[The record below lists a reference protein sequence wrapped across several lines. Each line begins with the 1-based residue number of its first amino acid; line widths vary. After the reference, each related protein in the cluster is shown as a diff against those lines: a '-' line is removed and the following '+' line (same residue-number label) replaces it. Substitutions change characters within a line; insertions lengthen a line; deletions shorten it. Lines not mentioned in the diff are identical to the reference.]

1 MILYSY
7 YRSTSSYR
15 VRIALEL
22 KGIDYTIRPV
32 NLINDGGE
40 HRRSAYLDINP
51 QGRVPTLFDGP
62 VRVTQSPSIIEYL
75 EEVVPTPALVS
86 GSPERRA
93 LARSVAAIIGCDIHP
108 LHNVSVL
115 NKLRA
120 AGHDDEFVSRWIKDW
135 IAEGFTAVEP
145 LIGDSGWALSSIPGL
160 ADVYLIPQIYAARR
174 FGLDVTGWFPKIAR
188 LELLAEK
195 HPAFQRAHPSHQ
207 IDTPIS

>member
-32 NLINDGGE
+32 NLVKDGGE
-40 HRRSAYLDINP
+40 HHCPAYLAINP
-51 QGRVPTLFDGP
+51 QGRVPTLIDGP

-75 EEVVPTPALVS
+75 EEVVRTPALIT

-93 LARSVAAIIGCDIHP
+93 LARSIAAIIGCDIHP

-120 AGHDDEFVSRWIKDW
+120 AGHADEFVSRWIQDW
-135 IAEGFTAVEP
+135 IAEGFTAVET
-145 LIGDSGWALSSIPGL
+145 LIEDSGWALSTEPGL
-160 ADVYLIPQIYAARR
+160 ADVYLLPQIYAARR
-174 FGLDVTGWFPKIAR
+174 FGLDVAGRFPKIAR
-188 LELLAEK
+188 LEHLAEK
-195 HPAFQRAHPSHQ
+195 HPAFQRAHPSNQ
-207 IDTPIS
+207 IDTPTA

>member
-22 KGIDYTIRPV
+22 KGIDYTIRPI
-32 NLINDGGE
+32 NLVKDGGE
-40 HRRSAYLDINP
+40 HHHPAYLAINP
-51 QGRVPTLFDGP
+51 QGRVPTLIDGP

-75 EEVVPTPALVS
+75 EEVVPKPALIT

-93 LARSVAAIIGCDIHP
+93 LARSVAAVIGCDIHP

-120 AGHDDEFVSRWIKDW
+120 AGHGDEFVSRWIQDW
-135 IAEGFTAVEP
+135 ITEGFRAAET
-145 LIGDSGWALSSIPGL
+145 LIEDSGWALSTEPGL
-160 ADVYLIPQIYAARR
+160 ADVYLLPQIYAARR
-174 FGLDVTGWFPKIAR
+174 FGLDVAARFPKIAR
-188 LELLAEK
+188 LESLAEK
-195 HPAFQRAHPSHQ
+195 HPAFQRAHPSNQ
-207 IDTPIS
+207 IDTPAV

>member
-1 MILYSY
+1 M
-7 YRSTSSYR
+7 
-15 VRIALEL
+15 
-22 KGIDYTIRPV
+22 
-32 NLINDGGE
+32 
-40 HRRSAYLDINP
+40 
-51 QGRVPTLFDGP
+51 
-62 VRVTQSPSIIEYL
+62 
-75 EEVVPTPALVS
+75 VPTPALVS

-195 HPAFQRAHPSHQ
+195 HPAFQRAHPSNQ
-207 IDTPIS
+207 IDTPIFRITARISWVRLSLAVIIGGLSAAFSSCAKSVPAPH